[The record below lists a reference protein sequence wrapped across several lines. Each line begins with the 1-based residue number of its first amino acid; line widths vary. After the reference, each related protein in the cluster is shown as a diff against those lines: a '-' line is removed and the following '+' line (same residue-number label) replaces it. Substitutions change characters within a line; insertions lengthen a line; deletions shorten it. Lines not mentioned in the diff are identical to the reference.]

1 MSGAMPETGLRRAIS
16 TIRGGLALGAVSAAL
31 LALAPTADLV
41 AGPAAPPRTGDYVAD
56 VGGSMTAVG
65 VVLLLVIVAAIAL
78 RILWLHLVA
87 LVLVTAVALA
97 SSLLVITARISD
109 NLAADGD
116 ISLRGGAW
124 LLVGAFWIALA
135 GVVVTLVGVRM
146 VAIGGPPVQMARTG
160 AQQRARTA
168 PTAAIAGLLGVVV
181 VITSA
186 LGVAL
191 GTLALGDIRA
201 SAERLTG
208 RPMALTGIVA
218 GILVLSLLATI
229 GGIGMFVASPG

>member
-1 MSGAMPETGLRRAIS
+1 MSEAMPETGLRRAIS

-31 LALAPTADLV
+31 LALAPAADLV
-41 AGPAAPPRTGDYVAD
+41 AGPAAPPRTGEYVAD
-56 VGGSMTAVG
+56 VGPSMTVAGLVMLAV
-65 VVLLLVIVAAIAL
+65 VVAAVAL
-78 RILWLHLVA
+78 RVLWLHLLG
-87 LVLVTAVALA
+87 LVVITAVALV
-97 SSLLVITARISD
+97 SCLLVITARISD

-116 ISLRGGAW
+116 VSLRGGAW
-124 LLVGAFWIALA
+124 LLVAAFWLALA
-135 GVVVTLVGVRM
+135 SVVVTLVGVRM
-146 VAIGGPPVQMARTG
+146 VAIGGPPVKMARTG

-181 VITSA
+181 VITSS

-191 GTLALGDIRA
+191 GALALGDIRA

-208 RPMALTGIVA
+208 RPMALTGIIA